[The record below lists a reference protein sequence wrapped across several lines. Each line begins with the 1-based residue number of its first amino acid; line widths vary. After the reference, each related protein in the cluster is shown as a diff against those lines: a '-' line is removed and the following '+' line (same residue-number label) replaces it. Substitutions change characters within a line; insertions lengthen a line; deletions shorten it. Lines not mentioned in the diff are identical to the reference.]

1 MSTENL
7 YLIFFNSSSNKSVLH
22 LSMFFTCFDD
32 LKNFKG
38 IGAKLIKLEYWSITF
53 LLLQITPKIYQNVLA
68 EWDEDWCIRLGLQF
82 WEGGLWR

>member
-38 IGAKLIKLEYWSITF
+38 IGAKLIKLEY
-53 LLLQITPKIYQNVLA
+53 
-68 EWDEDWCIRLGLQF
+68 
-82 WEGGLWR
+82 